1 MPQTAAPPRHLGN
14 QSTLSMLCFPRSRAP
29 HGAEH
34 KSSERGTGAD
44 SGAGLRAWVASSP
57 QQCRETCDEE
67 ARCQSWSFEPIAAC
81 RHWACGD
88 FILPSL
94 EKERGQVRMDDAAGD
109 ERHQGAYLCVLLDA
123 FQPARYS
130 PGSWAGHVSECV
142 CQCVCA
148 SVGAPAYVL
157 VRTRMRVCFANG
169 QRVYTRYLAQ
179 SAHQV
184 VRANVSTSPPQ
195 TEHKSQSQPQ
205 TEALPLPPSVKYSRI
220 SL

>member
-1 MPQTAAPPRHLGN
+1 VACDDGQGDVAAADAPHVIIGWESVMPQTAAPPRHLGN

-57 QQCRETCDEE
+57 QQCREACDEE
-67 ARCQSWSFEPIAAC
+67 ALCRSWSFEPIAAC

-109 ERHQGAYLCVLLDA
+109 ERHQGAYLCVLLDS
-123 FQPARYS
+123 FQPARYL
-130 PGSWAGHVSECV
+130 PGSWAGH
-142 CQCVCA
+142 CQSVCA
-148 SVGAPAYVL
+148 SVNVPVSVLLLMSPCARACAYALQIGKECTPDTWHRVH
-157 VRTRMRVCFANG
+157 TR
-169 QRVYTRYLAQ
+169 
-179 SAHQV
+179 
-184 VRANVSTSPPQ
+184 
-195 TEHKSQSQPQ
+195 
-205 TEALPLPPSVKYSRI
+205 
-220 SL
+220 

>member
-14 QSTLSMLCFPRSRAP
+14 QSTLSMLCFPRSHAP

-57 QQCRETCDEE
+57 QQCREACDEE
-67 ARCQSWSFEPIAAC
+67 ALCRSWSFEPIAAC

-157 VRTRMRVCFANG
+157 VRTRMRVCFCKWAKSVHQIPG
-169 QRVYTRYLAQ
+169 TECTPGSESKCQHESATDRAQ
-179 SAHQV
+179 
-184 VRANVSTSPPQ
+184 VS
-195 TEHKSQSQPQ
+195 HR
-205 TEALPLPPSVKYSRI
+205 LRHCRCLRLLKYSRI